1 MEVVSSLK
9 SWFKKYSIHDTKEK
23 FPNEKLQTEAEQQHA
38 CVDACVEVCFPYG
51 SLLSGAV
58 FANVPSQQKS
68 SKALPPL
75 CLLYK
80 IKIIMMYDSENG
92 WRSLITLRGSK
103 NPEDPLIAL

>member
-1 MEVVSSLK
+1 MTQKKSFQMKSSRLRLN
-9 SWFKKYSIHDTKEK
+9 SNMHVWTLGFV
-23 FPNEKLQTEAEQQHA
+23 Q
-38 CVDACVEVCFPYG
+38 VWFPYG